1 MLWSMLRIRY
11 LLEYLP
17 LYLIYCLCRVLG
29 FSKASALGG
38 FVGRTAGY
46 AYAQLSG
53 VADNNIRRVFPKLS
67 TNERRNLIKK
77 ACDNMGRTFFEYFV
91 LDIADRDPKFKC
103 TQVNGKIMELM
114 AEDKPPI
121 MLFSAHLGNW
131 EVGAKNITDSG
142 YSLTPIYRPINNPYV
157 DALILKCRGRVVT
170 SQIAKGRRSGIESI
184 RTLKAGTNMVV
195 LADQKYNEGL
205 DIPFFG
211 VSAKT
216 ADGFVKLAKASGAK
230 IVPIVITRHNKTE
243 FIVRLSAHIMNP
255 EIESIEEILTKCN
268 SHIEDWIKTYPE
280 QWFWFHRRWDK
291 KLYKKQ

>member
-1 MLWSMLRIRY
+1 MMRIRY
-11 LLEYLP
+11 FLEYIP
-17 LYLIYCLCRVLG
+17 LYLIYRLCRALG
-29 FSKASALGG
+29 FSKTSALGG
-38 FVGRTAGY
+38 FIGRTAGY
-46 AYAQLSG
+46 VYAKING
-53 VADNNIRRVFPKLS
+53 VADNNIHRAFPNLTTS
-67 TNERRNLIKK
+67 ERNDLIKR

-91 LDIADRDPKFKC
+91 LDIADQDPKFKC
-103 TQVNGKIMELM
+103 TQVNGEIMELL
-114 AEDKPPI
+114 ASDQPPI

-157 DALILKCRGRVVT
+157 DALILKCRGQVVT

-211 VSAKT
+211 TPAKT

-230 IVPIVITRHNKTE
+230 IMPIVVTRHNKTE
-243 FIVRLSAHIMNP
+243 FMVRLSSDIMDP
-255 EIESIEEILTKCN
+255 EVLSIDEILTKCN
-268 SHIEDWIKTYPE
+268 THIEDWIKTYPE

-291 KLYKKQ
+291 KLYKKPQE